1 LAKQSLSIIIP
12 AYNEEN
18 GINAT
23 ITKLKAMNKDYEIIV
38 VDDGSTDNT
47 YKIAKA
53 NRVKIIRHPYNKGYG
68 AALKT
73 GIREAS
79 ANLVLFIDAD
89 NQHSPDDIPEL
100 VKYADTY
107 DMVVGARTGS
117 SDMSLFRRFGRKIFN
132 ALANYLAEM
141 KIPDLNS
148 GFRVVKKDVVMEF
161 MNILPNEFSFTTTLT
176 LAMIK
181 EGYNLKYV
189 PVKTFWRT
197 GKSKVRPF
205 RDGFRFIL
213 LILGTV
219 NLFSPL
225 KIFLPIALIL
235 SIIGVIEILHGII
248 YYRNISDSAL
258 LLILS
263 AILIFFFG
271 LLADQIAHIRRQV
284 K

>member
-1 LAKQSLSIIIP
+1 MAKQSLSIIIP
-12 AYNEEN
+12 AYNEEE
-18 GINAT
+18 GISAT
-23 ITKLKAMNKDYEIIV
+23 IAKLKAMNEEYEVIV

-47 YKIAKA
+47 YQIAKESGA
-53 NRVKIIRHPYNKGYG
+53 KIIRHPYNKGYG

-79 ANLVLFIDAD
+79 ETLILFIDAD
-89 NQHSPDDIPEL
+89 NQHNTDDIPQL
-100 VKYADTY
+100 LKYVDTY
-107 DMVVGARTGS
+107 DMVVGARTGDS
-117 SDMSLFRRFGRKIFN
+117 EISLFRRFGKRIFN

-141 KIPDLNS
+141 RIPDLNC
-148 GFRVVKKDVVMEF
+148 GFRVVKKDVVMSF
-161 MNILPNEFSFTTTLT
+161 FNILPNKFSFTTTLT

-189 PVKTFWRT
+189 PVKTFRRT

-205 RDGFRFIL
+205 RDGVRFIL
-213 LILGTV
+213 LIVGTV
-219 NLFSPL
+219 SLFSPL
-225 KIFLPIALIL
+225 KIFLPIAVIL
-235 SIIGVIEILHGII
+235 SIIGVIGILHGII

-258 LLILS
+258 LLFLS

-271 LLADQIAHIRRQV
+271 LLADQIAKIRRQI